1 MLTSYTRK
9 NAQIVT
15 SLQTSCNKSVHKLLT
30 SCVRTACSHCKLRAF
45 WEEEIH
51 VVVSRKGPESPVYD
65 VTSESGEGKIRTLL
79 RNLLLPCD
87 YLPPENNIQ
96 RSEFIKTKER
106 QASERTE
113 KHTKRRQS
121 APVNPEPVDSDSDSD
136 GEERQ
141 SALPNDMNELH
152 REHSQQAPK
161 ETAEENRV
169 TSTSDIAQQ
178 EGKNPALE
186 GEHPTAENTTAEIIT
201 ENPITQT
208 PSPTN
213 NSANVVETENNCEET
228 AEFHQRPQ
236 RVRQPPSRF
245 GYKYNAPENPATGGF
260 NVQQNPIVEMIHPYD
275 YIPPSP
281 HPFYSC
287 RPLIHP
293 SFSHLQIPPSF
304 GYSQMYHNQLM
315 VMF

>member
-1 MLTSYTRK
+1 MRLPATRK
-9 NAQIVT
+9 Q
-15 SLQTSCNKSVHKLLT
+15 H
-30 SCVRTACSHCKLRAF
+30 
-45 WEEEIH
+45 
-51 VVVSRKGPESPVYD
+51 
-65 VTSESGEGKIRTLL
+65 
-79 RNLLLPCD
+79 
-87 YLPPENNIQ
+87 
-96 RSEFIKTKER
+96 TKER

-152 REHSQQAPK
+152 REHSQQASK
-161 ETAEENRV
+161 ETAEENIV

-186 GEHPTAENTTAEIIT
+186 GQHPTAENTTAEIIT

-213 NSANVVETENNCEET
+213 NSANVIEAENNCEET

-245 GYKYNAPENPATGGF
+245 GYNAPENPATGGF

-287 RPLIHP
+287 RPFIHP
-293 SFSHLQIPPSF
+293 SLSHLQIPPSF